1 MPVQLERRK
10 GKLVRKSQTHLG
22 MLQHVVEAEV
32 LDLVVCGVDLLVRV
46 LELGLDD
53 EGGWVAE
60 AAGRG
65 VVGAGVAA
73 FCFDVGDVAVLGCC

>member
-1 MPVQLERRK
+1 MAELTRPIGVSRTPTETQYADPTRSSLEGRK
-10 GKLVRKSQTHLG
+10 GKLVRKGQAHLG

-32 LDLVVCGVDLLVRV
+32 LDLVVSSVDLLVRV

-60 AAGRG
+60 SAG
-65 VVGAGVAA
+65 
-73 FCFDVGDVAVLGCC
+73 